1 MGLYTESCLKVL
13 ARAETEARSFEQS
26 AIGIEHLLLALLSE
40 ESGIA
45 HEILD
50 LYIER
55 NELILAIESRM
66 EEYEIKPDE
75 NMPGMTVPLP
85 LRQIPL
91 NILLKAKKDS
101 PSEIGTENLLDS
113 LLCMADGVRTPKPK
127 SFSELLTISSKEK
140 SDKEE
145 GRLEINPGRI
155 FWKLQIDI
163 KLIRLEL
170 ATRLNSQLE
179 LQAVKTAPLP
189 PDLLEFGICLT
200 DLAIQGKLAP
210 VIGRDEET
218 RRIIRILSR
227 RSKNNPIIIGEPGV
241 GKTAVVEG
249 FALRIANKTVPE
261 SMCKKIIYSLN
272 MGTMLAGTQ
281 YRGQFEA
288 RLKTIVDNIRANP
301 DIILFIDEVHQVV
314 AAGSSSGGL
323 DAANFLKPALAR
335 GELSCVGATTRDEY
349 RTHIES
355 DPALA
360 RRFQPVFVDE
370 PSVKDTVTLLK
381 EIRDYYED
389 YHDVKITNK
398 AIDASASLSDRYV
411 SERFLPDKAIDLMD
425 EAGARVAIA
434 NEEEQL
440 EILED
445 LPEDAPEIEEFWN
458 GLYDIRNA
466 KYLAA
471 AMDDFLEAEA
481 AVQAERALYNHI
493 ITMQRYK
500 NCDRY
505 LVYEPSVLPEDV
517 AHVVSSWT
525 NIPVNQLT
533 EEEATRVLGLEKNLR
548 SRVIGQEEA
557 ILAVS
562 RSVRRARSGIRNP
575 NRPIACLLFAGPT
588 GVGKT
593 ELTKA
598 LAALFYGHEDSM
610 VRFDMSEYMER
621 HTVSKLIGAPPGY
634 VGYQE
639 GGLLTDV
646 VRRRPYS
653 LLLFDEIEKAHPE
666 VYNLMLQIFEDGRL
680 TDSQGN
686 VVNFKNTLIVM
697 TSNLGSQAC
706 LDSAP
711 SVESIEPL
719 VGPGV
724 NPYTLT
730 TYEMKRILVTE
741 ALKQFF
747 RPEFLN
753 RLDEII
759 VFRSLTITDV
769 ELIAGLMLASLKKR
783 LLEQELHFYW
793 DQSVVEYL
801 LVSGGYDPKYGARPM
816 RRAIERIVET
826 RITSDIVQGFLKPEA
841 SFWAFYSKEKK
852 HLYLAYEDTPDELA
866 EPARW

>member
-1 MGLYTESCLKVL
+1 
-13 ARAETEARSFEQS
+13 
-26 AIGIEHLLLALLSE
+26 
-40 ESGIA
+40 
-45 HEILD
+45 
-50 LYIER
+50 
-55 NELILAIESRM
+55 
-66 EEYEIKPDE
+66 
-75 NMPGMTVPLP
+75 
-85 LRQIPL
+85 
-91 NILLKAKKDS
+91 
-101 PSEIGTENLLDS
+101 
-113 LLCMADGVRTPKPK
+113 
-127 SFSELLTISSKEK
+127 
-140 SDKEE
+140 
-145 GRLEINPGRI
+145 
-155 FWKLQIDI
+155 
-163 KLIRLEL
+163 
-170 ATRLNSQLE
+170 
-179 LQAVKTAPLP
+179 
-189 PDLLEFGICLT
+189 
-200 DLAIQGKLAP
+200 
-210 VIGRDEET
+210 
-218 RRIIRILSR
+218 
-227 RSKNNPIIIGEPGV
+227 
-241 GKTAVVEG
+241 
-249 FALRIANKTVPE
+249 
-261 SMCKKIIYSLN
+261 
-272 MGTMLAGTQ
+272 
-281 YRGQFEA
+281 
-288 RLKTIVDNIRANP
+288 
-301 DIILFIDEVHQVV
+301 
-314 AAGSSSGGL
+314 
-323 DAANFLKPALAR
+323 
-335 GELSCVGATTRDEY
+335 
-349 RTHIES
+349 
-355 DPALA
+355 
-360 RRFQPVFVDE
+360 
-370 PSVKDTVTLLK
+370 
-381 EIRDYYED
+381 
-389 YHDVKITNK
+389 
-398 AIDASASLSDRYV
+398 
-411 SERFLPDKAIDLMD
+411 MD

-440 EILED
+440 EILKN